1 MDVSH
6 ADSSGDNSTWNWN
19 YNVNHDICIAYAVIV
34 FYGLSH
40 LLNHGCWWWNT
51 YYYILIDP
59 LIHNIKCGEIHSF
72 QYPFAFSFYF
82 CFDFRGNMLWVSWGL
97 STKEIS
103 YYKWLLIMVCSTSD
117 LSILP
122 QLDQLI
128 YFEAETVTDSE
139 IIYHA

>member
-1 MDVSH
+1 MEKFTVS
-6 ADSSGDNSTWNWN
+6 ST
-19 YNVNHDICIAYAVIV
+19 
-34 FYGLSH
+34 H
-40 LLNHGCWWWNT
+40 L
-51 YYYILIDP
+51 P
-59 LIHNIKCGEIHSF
+59 L
-72 QYPFAFSFYF
+72 AFTFVSTL
-82 CFDFRGNMLWVSWGL
+82 GNMLWVSWGL

>member
-1 MDVSH
+1 
-6 ADSSGDNSTWNWN
+6 
-19 YNVNHDICIAYAVIV
+19 
-34 FYGLSH
+34 
-40 LLNHGCWWWNT
+40 
-51 YYYILIDP
+51 
-59 LIHNIKCGEIHSF
+59 
-72 QYPFAFSFYF
+72 
-82 CFDFRGNMLWVSWGL
+82 MLWVSWGL